1 VSGAVADLQAA
12 RPDPALRTEGAV
24 TASRSRRAAWLLVLA
39 SLLVYNANLREISS
53 ADTIATRLLP
63 VALVREQRLTLD
75 RYFRDDPALPYW
87 VQRVGEHYVS
97 SYPIAPGVLAVPV
110 YLLPILALGDGS
122 WALING
128 LAKLSASLMA
138 ALSVLFVY
146 LVARRLAVEPVAVA
160 IALVYAFGT
169 ATWSV
174 SSQGLWGHA
183 PAQLFMAVA
192 VYCLLRGADDRRYL
206 LYAGLAA
213 GVMVASRPTTAVVA
227 AALLA
232 YGLVHDGRRG
242 VPIGLGFLA
251 IALPVALHNL
261 WQFGSLQGGY
271 AKLHATHATYHGVA
285 SAWAGSIVQGLAGVL
300 VSPSRGLLVY
310 SPVLLFAG
318 AGAVLAFG
326 SRGVPLLRWLAGAAG
341 ATVLMLG
348 GFSVWW
354 GGHSFGPRLL
364 ADVLPLLALLL
375 LPVWPRLRGS
385 RSLRVAFGVLLAV
398 SVAVQVVGAF
408 YHPSPRAVDWNTS
421 PRDVDEAHDRLWDWT
436 DPQILRLLRNGP
448 HALGFE

>member
-1 VSGAVADLQAA
+1 MSGAVADLRASA
-12 RPDPALRTEGAV
+12 SSPALRTGAAIV
-24 TASRSRRAAWLLVLA
+24 GSRSRRAAWLLVLA
-39 SLLVYNANLREISS
+39 SLVVYNANLREVSS
-53 ADTIATRLLP
+53 ADTIATRLVP
-63 VALVREQRLTLD
+63 VALIQEQRLTLD
-75 RYFRDDPALPYW
+75 RYFRDDPAVPYW
-87 VQRVGEHYVS
+87 VQRVGDHYVS
-97 SYPIAPGVLAVPV
+97 SYPIVPGVLAVPV
-110 YLLPILALGDGS
+110 YLLPILVLGDGS

-146 LVARRLAVEPVAVA
+146 LAARRLALESVAVP

-192 VYCLLRGADDRRYL
+192 IYCLLRGADDRRHL
-206 LYAGLAA
+206 LYGGLAT

-232 YGLVHDGRRG
+232 CGLARDGGPGIRIVVG
-242 VPIGLGFLA
+242 VLA
-251 IALPVALHNL
+251 ITAPVALHNL

-285 SAWAGSIVQGLAGVL
+285 DAWTGSVAQGLAGLL

-310 SPVLLFAG
+310 SPVLLFALG
-318 AGAVLAFG
+318 GAVLAFG
-326 SRGVPLLRWLAGAAG
+326 DRRRPLLRWLAGAAA

-375 LPVWPRLRGS
+375 VPVWPRLQGA
-385 RSLRVAFGVLLAV
+385 RSLRAAFVVLLAL

-408 YHPSPRAVDWNTS
+408 YHPSSRSLDWNTS

-448 HALGFE
+448 HAPGFE

>member
-1 VSGAVADLQAA
+1 V
-12 RPDPALRTEGAV
+12 
-24 TASRSRRAAWLLVLA
+24 AWLLVLA
-39 SLLVYNANLREISS
+39 SLVVYNANLREISS
-53 ADTIATRLLP
+53 ADTIATRLVP
-63 VALVREQRLTLD
+63 VALIQEQRLTLD
-75 RYFRDDPALPYW
+75 RYFRDDPSLPYW
-87 VQRVGEHYVS
+87 VQRVGDHYVS
-97 SYPIAPGVLAVPV
+97 SYPIVPGILAVPV
-110 YLLPILALGDGS
+110 YCLPILALGDGS

-146 LVARRLAVEPVAVA
+146 LAARRLAPEPAALVV
-160 IALVYAFGT
+160 ALVYAFGT

-192 VYCLLRGADDRRYL
+192 IYGLLRGGDDPRHL

-232 YGLVHDGRRG
+232 YGIARHGPGGGRILAGVLV
-242 VPIGLGFLA
+242 ITA
-251 IALPVALHNL
+251 PVALHNL

-285 SAWAGSIVQGLAGVL
+285 GAWAGSIVPGLTGLL

-310 SPVLLFAG
+310 SPVLLFAAG
-318 AGAVLAFG
+318 GAVLALG
-326 SRGVPLLRWLAGAAG
+326 DREVSLLRWLAGAVA
-341 ATVLMLG
+341 ASMLMLG

-375 LPVWPRLRGS
+375 LPVWPHLNGS
-385 RSLRVAFGVLLAV
+385 RPLRAVFALLLAL
-398 SVAVQVVGAF
+398 SVGVQVVGAF
-408 YHPSPRAVDWNTS
+408 YHPAPRSLDWNTS
-421 PRDVDEAHDRLWDWT
+421 PRDVDEAHDRLWDWK

-448 HALGFE
+448 HAPGFE

>member
-1 VSGAVADLQAA
+1 MIGG
-12 RPDPALRTEGAV
+12 T
-24 TASRSRRAAWLLVLA
+24 RSRRTAWLLVLA
-39 SLLVYNANLREISS
+39 SLVAYNANLREISS
-53 ADTIATRLLP
+53 ADTIATRLVP
-63 VALVREQRLTLD
+63 VALVQEHGLALD

-87 VQRVGEHYVS
+87 VQRAGGHYVS
-97 SYPIAPGVLAVPV
+97 SYPTMPGILAVPV
-110 YLLPILALGDGS
+110 YFLPILAFGDGS

-146 LVARRLAVEPVAVA
+146 LAGRRLAPESAAVGV
-160 IALVYAFGT
+160 ALVSAFGT

-192 VYCLLRGADDRRYL
+192 IHALLVGAGDRRAL
-206 LYAGLAA
+206 IGSGLAV
-213 GVMVASRPTTAVVA
+213 GVMLASRPTTAAVA
-227 AALLA
+227 AALLGFSLA
-232 YGLVHDGRRG
+232 RDRRRG
-242 VPIGLGFLA
+242 LWAVAGFLA
-251 IALPVALHNL
+251 IGVPVALHNL

-285 SAWAGSIVQGLAGVL
+285 GAWAGSVVPGLAGLL

-310 SPVLLFAG
+310 SPVLLFAL
-318 AGAVLAFG
+318 AGLVLALG
-326 SRGVPLLRWLAGAAG
+326 DRQRPILRWLAGAAG

-375 LPVWPRLRGS
+375 LPVWPRLGGS
-385 RSLRVAFGVLLAV
+385 RPLRASFAALAAA

-408 YHPSPRAVDWNTS
+408 YYPSARALDWNTS
-421 PRDVDEAHDRLWDWT
+421 PRDVDEAHDRLWEWR
-436 DPQILRLLRNGP
+436 DPQILRLMRNGP
-448 HALGFE
+448 ASPGFE

>member
-1 VSGAVADLQAA
+1 V
-12 RPDPALRTEGAV
+12 
-24 TASRSRRAAWLLVLA
+24 WLLLLA
-39 SLLVYNANLREISS
+39 SLVVYNANLREISS
-53 ADTIATRLLP
+53 ADTIATRLVP
-63 VALVREQRLTLD
+63 VALIQERRLTLD

-87 VQRVGEHYVS
+87 VQRVGDHYVS

-110 YLLPILALGDGS
+110 YLVPILAFGDGS
-122 WALING
+122 WALVNG

-146 LVARRLAVEPVAVA
+146 LAAGILGPEPAAVA

-169 ATWSV
+169 STWSV

-192 VYCLLRGADDRRYL
+192 IYCLLRGAEDRRHLFYG
-206 LYAGLAA
+206 GLAA

-232 YGLVHDGRRG
+232 YGVTRSGVGGGRILAG
-242 VPIGLGFLA
+242 ILA
-251 IALPVALHNL
+251 IAAPVTLHNL
-261 WQFGSLQGGY
+261 RQFGSLQGGY
-271 AKLHATHATYHGVA
+271 AKLNATHATYHGVA
-285 SAWAGSIVQGLAGVL
+285 GAWGGSIVPGLAGLL

-310 SPVLLFAG
+310 SPVLLFAVG
-318 AGAVLAFG
+318 GAVLAFAD
-326 SRGVPLLRWLAGAAG
+326 RGGPLLRWLAGAVA

-375 LPVWPRLRGS
+375 LPVWPRLQGS
-385 RSLRVAFGVLLAV
+385 PALRAAFLVLLAL
-398 SVAVQVVGAF
+398 SVGVQVVGAF
-408 YHPSPRAVDWNTS
+408 YHPSPRSVDWNTS
-421 PRDVDEAHDRLWDWT
+421 PRDVDEAHDRLWNWT

-448 HALGFE
+448 RTPGFE